1 MKANRSSVVAGLL
14 LLTVVGV
21 VVAYYTLN
29 NASENSSSSYTVIGT
44 LTFAPTGAAYVGVT
58 VRSITPSLSPS
69 PVGSFMFLI
78 FSGQTSR
85 GSFPTGFAAGNVVE
99 LSGKISLDTHSQ
111 TYVMNLTSITHTT

>member
-1 MKANRSSVVAGLL
+1 MKVNRSSVVACLL
-14 LLTVVGV
+14 LLAVVGV
-21 VVAYYTLN
+21 VVAYYALN
-29 NASENSSSSYTVIGT
+29 NASENSSSYTVIGT

-69 PVGSFMFLI
+69 PIGSFMFLI

-85 GSFPTGFAAGNVVE
+85 GTFPTGFAAGNVVE
-99 LSGKISLDTHSQ
+99 LSGNISLDTHSQ

>member
-1 MKANRSSVVAGLL
+1 MKVNRSSVAAALL
-14 LLTVVGV
+14 LFAFVGV

-29 NASENSSSSYTVIGT
+29 NASENGSSYTVIGT
-44 LTFAPTGAAYVGVT
+44 LTFAPLGAAYVGVT

-78 FSGQTSR
+78 FSGQASR
-85 GSFPTGFAAGNVVE
+85 GTFPTGFAAGNVVE

-111 TYVMNLTSITHTT
+111 TYVMNVTSITHTT

>member
-1 MKANRSSVVAGLL
+1 MKVNRSSVVACLL
-14 LLTVVGV
+14 LLAVVGV

-29 NASENSSSSYTVIGT
+29 NASEESSSYSVIGT

-69 PVGSFMFLI
+69 PIGSFMFLI

-85 GSFPTGFAAGNVVE
+85 GTFPTGFAAGNVVE

-111 TYVMNLTSITHTT
+111 TYVMNLTSIAHTT